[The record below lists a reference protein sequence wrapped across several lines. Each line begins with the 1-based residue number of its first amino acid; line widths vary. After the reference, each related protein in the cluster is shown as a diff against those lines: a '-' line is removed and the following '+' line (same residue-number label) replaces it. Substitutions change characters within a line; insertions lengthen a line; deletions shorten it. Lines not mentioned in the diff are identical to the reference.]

1 MISNDSLPETRRE
14 RPHSSWLTSLILITG
29 TALWSIARLFSWV
42 ISSTVGYLLVV
53 ASACQAIASG
63 ETEAIELKNA
73 AKETM
78 YNLMNYPDEIN
89 ITPQ

>member
-1 MISNDSLPETRRE
+1 
-14 RPHSSWLTSLILITG
+14 
-29 TALWSIARLFSWV
+29 
-42 ISSTVGYLLVV
+42 LLVV